1 VDGERLARVDT
12 KEWRDLVFTICF
24 LHSAVQERR
33 KFGPVGW
40 CIPYEFNNG
49 DLEAS
54 LTFLEKHCFSS
65 GSGISWPTILY
76 MICEVQYGG
85 RITDDFDRLLFN
97 TFGNVWLDPSIM
109 RDDFLFF
116 PTSGNFQYKIP
127 NVDSIE
133 GYKKFI
139 SEFPGHDSPDIFG
152 LHSNADLT
160 FGTTEAKYILN
171 TILETQ
177 PKGATAAGGKT
188 PEEEVVEKCEELLA
202 MMTELGYDDEV
213 VRSQIRKRHKAEMAM
228 VTGETSDVHIDGFT
242 IPGNIFLYQEV
253 SRLNSTIKRVRDT
266 LQDLC
271 SAVRGEIIMT
281 PELQEALTMIH
292 QGRPPRHWF
301 IDPSGA
307 AIAWSLP
314 SLVLWFNSMLEREDQ
329 LSAWLTIHRP
339 KSYWM
344 TGFFNPQGFLT
355 AMRQEVTRRHKSDKW
370 ALDDV
375 SDVTEV
381 TDIFN
386 HAHITSKKVKEEGVY
401 VHGLFLEGSSWNFPQ
416 GDKKERMLV
425 ESTPKE
431 LFCPMP
437 VLYVT
442 GASSKVIRQ
451 REAEANK
458 NMGDRRIY
466 YYDCPVYTI
475 PRRTDLNYVFNIKL
489 KTDVSPQHWTLR
501 GVSALLS
508 IN

>member
-1 VDGERLARVDT
+1 
-12 KEWRDLVFTICF
+12 
-24 LHSAVQERR
+24 
-33 KFGPVGW
+33 
-40 CIPYEFNNG
+40 
-49 DLEAS
+49 
-54 LTFLEKHCFSS
+54 
-65 GSGISWPTILY
+65 
-76 MICEVQYGG
+76 
-85 RITDDFDRLLFN
+85 
-97 TFGNVWLDPSIM
+97 
-109 RDDFLFF
+109 
-116 PTSGNFQYKIP
+116 
-127 NVDSIE
+127 
-133 GYKKFI
+133 
-139 SEFPGHDSPDIFG
+139 
-152 LHSNADLT
+152 
-160 FGTTEAKYILN
+160 
-171 TILETQ
+171 
-177 PKGATAAGGKT
+177 
-188 PEEEVVEKCEELLA
+188 
-202 MMTELGYDDEV
+202 
-213 VRSQIRKRHKAEMAM
+213 
-228 VTGETSDVHIDGFT
+228 
-242 IPGNIFLYQEV
+242 
-253 SRLNSTIKRVRDT
+253 
-266 LQDLC
+266 
-271 SAVRGEIIMT
+271 
-281 PELQEALTMIH
+281 
-292 QGRPPRHWF
+292 
-301 IDPSGA
+301 
-307 AIAWSLP
+307 
-314 SLVLWFNSMLEREDQ
+314 
-329 LSAWLTIHRP
+329 
-339 KSYWM
+339 M